1 MSRYFITYVPF
12 LIVHILILLGR
23 MTIKRRGEEE
33 EGYPDPKRARV
44 VACDDG
50 HETSGSLG
58 NSTRSA
64 LSDWF

>member
-1 MSRYFITYVPF
+1 
-12 LIVHILILLGR
+12 
-23 MTIKRRGEEE
+23 MTVKRRGEEE
-33 EGYPDPKRARV
+33 GYSDPKRARV
-44 VACDDG
+44 VACEDE